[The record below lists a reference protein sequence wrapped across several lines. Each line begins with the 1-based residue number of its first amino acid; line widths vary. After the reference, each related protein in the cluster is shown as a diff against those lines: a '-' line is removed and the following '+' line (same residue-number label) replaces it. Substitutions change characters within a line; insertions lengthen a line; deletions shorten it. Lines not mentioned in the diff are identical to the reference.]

1 MTMSYENEKI
11 QTPATEEIA
20 QVEETLQIE
29 ELEARVAPST
39 VWGS

>member
-1 MTMSYENEKI
+1 MANQNDNI
-11 QTPATEEIA
+11 QVPTADQTAE
-20 QVEETLQIE
+20 VEETLQIE